1 MLTRFC
7 RLAKSLINKYQAYK
21 NANEHITDLIIQV
34 EGIWIKTEKQLE
46 ILKNIAESIDERLL
60 NFQNECLERLER
72 KLGLAILKLE
82 SLTGADISSI
92 SLHNLSLTIRP
103 LKRLQYAAFE
113 KSLRRSVDDL
123 KSWHEEFDLAWY
135 LIGRI
140 ADSTIDAAL
149 TKRLSSSAAQQ
160 NVDIISAIRE
170 AIQNTRRGDISEPPI
185 FVEAE
190 VLSSKRT
197 PILHSNLELC
207 SLSIDDTFVLL
218 DTTAFDADLDKV
230 RYTSHAGVLAQ
241 LLSLSRPETLG
252 LLQCIGVIK
261 LFNHSG
267 SLSQFQFIY
276 KIQPELSKATTLR
289 VMLTEPSPSLDAKF
303 RLGRSLARSVMAVHC
318 ADFVHKNVRP
328 ETVVVFEAT
337 KDTLP
342 VSYLVGFERFR
353 PRTAGTNL
361 IGDMV
366 WERNIYRFPL
376 RQGLRPEQEYE
387 MQHDIY
393 SLGVCLLEIGM
404 WTSFVTTTDPPQPG
418 PRLDISQQLESAK
431 KAHLK
436 SAWEIKKIFLEMAR
450 EFLSST
456 MGLVYTEVVTSCL
469 TCLDQGAT
477 NLFAAVKDTYDAD
490 RIVVGVAFIEKV
502 LMRLES
508 VRFENAGE
516 WID

>member
-1 MLTRFC
+1 
-7 RLAKSLINKYQAYK
+7 LINKYQAYK
-21 NANEHITDLIIQV
+21 NANEHIKDLIIQV

-46 ILKNIAESIDERLL
+46 ILKSIVDSLDERLL
-60 NFQNECLERLER
+60 NFQNACLERLER

-82 SLTGADISSI
+82 TLTDADISSI
-92 SLHNLSLTIRP
+92 SLQNLSLSIRP

-113 KSLRRSVDDL
+113 KSLRRSIDDL
-123 KSWHEEFDLAWY
+123 KSWHEEFDFGWY

-140 ADSTIDAAL
+140 ADSNIDKAL
-149 TKRLSSSAAQQ
+149 SKRPSSSAAQE
-160 NVDIISAIRE
+160 NVNIISTIRE
-170 AIQNTRRGDISEPPI
+170 AIQAGRTNPISEPPV
-185 FVEAE
+185 FVEAK
-190 VLSSKRT
+190 VLSSRRT
-197 PILHSNLELC
+197 PLLNSNLELC
-207 SLSIDDTFVLL
+207 SLSIDDTRVLL

-230 RYTSHAGVLAQ
+230 RYTTHAGVLAQ
-241 LLSLSRPETLG
+241 LLGRSRPETLG
-252 LLQCIGVIK
+252 LLQCLGVNK
-261 LFNHSG
+261 LFNPSG

-276 KIQPELSKATTLR
+276 KITPKLSKASTLR
-289 VMLTEPSPSLDAKF
+289 VMLTQPSPSLDAKF
-303 RLGRSLARSVMAVHC
+303 RLARSLARSIMAVHS

-328 ETVVVFEAT
+328 ETIVVFE
-337 KDTLP
+337 DSEDSLP

-418 PRLDISQQLESAK
+418 PRLDISQQLQLAK
-431 KAHLK
+431 KEHLK

-450 EFLSST
+450 EFLPST

-490 RIVVGVAFIEKV
+490 RIAVGVAFIEKV

-508 VRFENAGE
+508 VRFENEGYRTKLTTDKSE
-516 WID
+516 DV